1 MNEWLS
7 GRGEGLCNVFVL
19 HATAGV
25 AIFELGA
32 GSESD
37 VEETV
42 GRLLPRD
49 DDLVS
54 YRFAA

>member
-1 MNEWLS
+1 LS

-25 AIFELGA
+25 ATFELGA